1 MLDTQAGAPRQSEA
15 AGLSCQSNTRLFGKL
30 FFCSAEPFA
39 VYRAGKPCSEP
50 GALAGELSIL
60 RSFTKATKS
69 PAVGS
74 PPSSSCLQRAA
85 WPLPVPGTLAPAVA
99 AVPLPSRTRGL
110 GTEAWPPASLAL
122 WGAGQGWDLQ
132 RLYCRNYKGADFP
145 TDASIAALR
154 KCVSRGGP
162 PASWCFGELT
172 GTAHTVFNN

>member
-1 MLDTQAGAPRQSEA
+1 MPPRQSGA
-15 AGLSCQSNTRLFGKL
+15 AGLGCQNSTSHFGKL

-39 VYRAGKPCSEP
+39 VYRAGQPCSEP

-60 RSFTKATKS
+60 RSSTPAPKPTKS
-69 PAVGS
+69 PAAGS
-74 PPSSSCLQRAA
+74 PPGSSRLQRAA
-85 WPLPVPGTLAPAVA
+85 WPLPVPGALAPAVA
-99 AVPLPSRTRGL
+99 AVPLLSRTCGL
-110 GTEAWPPASLAL
+110 GTEAWPPASLTL

-132 RLYCRNYKGADFP
+132 RLYRRNYKGADFP